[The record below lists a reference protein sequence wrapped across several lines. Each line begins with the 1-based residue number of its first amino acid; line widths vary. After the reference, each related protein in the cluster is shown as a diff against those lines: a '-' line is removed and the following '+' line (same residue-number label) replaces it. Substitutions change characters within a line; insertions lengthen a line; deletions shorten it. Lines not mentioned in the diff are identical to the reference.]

1 MLLRLIA
8 IFKFLKAASLI
19 ALSVGVFRTM
29 HQDIAMRV
37 EHGLEA
43 LHLDPGNRHV
53 AMLLARLANLSPSQ
67 VMKLGLVGLFY
78 AGLFLVE
85 GTGLWLQ
92 KRWGEWATV
101 VITGLL
107 IPVELF
113 EIVRHPGAVKILVLV
128 VNLAVVWYLI
138 HRIRTGDQR
147 SGGLKK

>member
-37 EHGLEA
+37 EHWLEA

-53 AMLLARLANLSPSQ
+53 GMLLARLANLSPSQ

-138 HRIRTGDQR
+138 HRIRTADKG